1 MKMSWKQYCR
11 QERKTVKV
19 KLLVHKSARNHV
31 EDMQPVM
38 KMNKLFYIRLL
49 EMGCT
54 KFMIHAYVTAKMNYI
69 TCKLNHRRVRLY
81 KLALSINNK
90 RVINAQ
96 INKIKKNRSI
106 AK

>member
-1 MKMSWKQYCR
+1 MNMTWKQYCR
-11 QERKTVKV
+11 QERKTVKI
-19 KLLVHKSARNHV
+19 KLLVHKSAKDLV
-31 EDMQPVM
+31 EDRQLKIM
-38 KMNKLFYIRLL
+38 KLFYIRLL

-54 KFMIHAYVTAKMNYI
+54 KFMVHSSPNMYI

-81 KLALSINNK
+81 KLALSVSNK
-90 RVINAQ
+90 RKINAQ